1 VHHFAAYRRVWRAP
15 ALHNCGYDRLW
26 ALGREPQRGSCKQ
39 IGGRH
44 LKKAETTPFSF
55 FFCTFFSVWR
65 KQFLFGVGDTER
77 GKEEAPWKKH
87 QIGRERPHFF
97 GLQPPK
103 KSLGSLPPSGA
114 GDGAGCFFH
123 GAAEFR
129 QRHTQAKKHELV
141 RFFLTFS
148 LLDVPLIDGGRF

>member
-1 VHHFAAYRRVWRAP
+1 MRNA
-15 ALHNCGYDRLW
+15 
-26 ALGREPQRGSCKQ
+26 
-39 IGGRH
+39 
-44 LKKAETTPFSF
+44 
-55 FFCTFFSVWR
+55 
-65 KQFLFGVGDTER
+65 

-114 GDGAGCFFH
+114 GDGTGCFFH

-129 QRHTQAKKHELV
+129 QRHTRAKKHELV

-148 LLDVPLIDGGRF
+148 LLDVPLIDKGCS